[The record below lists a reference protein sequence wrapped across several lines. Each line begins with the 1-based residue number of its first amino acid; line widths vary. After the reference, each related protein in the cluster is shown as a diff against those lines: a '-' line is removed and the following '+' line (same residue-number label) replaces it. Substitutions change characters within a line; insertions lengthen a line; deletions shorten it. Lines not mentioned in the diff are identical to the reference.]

1 MFKLKRNQL
10 GKSDIYVSELTLGCM
25 SLGQDRN
32 KAKEIIDTALAQ
44 GINHLDTADLYDFGL
59 NEEIIGEIIK
69 DRRQDVIL
77 TTKAGNH
84 FSKETKDWFWD
95 PSKKYIVQAAKNS
108 LKRLQTDYIDFFMLH
123 GGTMDDPIDETIEA
137 MEELKQEGLIRA
149 YGISSI
155 RPNVIDTYINK
166 SSIDGVMLQYSL
178 LDRRPEED
186 VLKQLETNNISAI
199 VRGPLAKG
207 MLSTYYKDNITKKAA
222 KGFLD
227 YNQTELLET
236 TKAIAELRGGM
247 PMNELALKYVLQ
259 HPAVTTITFGASTK
273 EQVME
278 NTKAD
283 LATGLPENL
292 YEKLK
297 EQTKRNIYEQH
308 RV

>member
-1 MFKLKRNQL
+1 
-10 GKSDIYVSELTLGCM
+10 M
-25 SLGQDRN
+25 SLGQDKN

-69 DRRQDVIL
+69 DRRQDIIL

-95 PSKKYIVQAAKNS
+95 PSKGYIVQAAKES

-123 GGTMDDPIDETIEA
+123 GGTLDDPIEETIEA
-137 MEELKQEGLIRA
+137 MEELKQDGLIRA

-155 RPNVIDTYINK
+155 RPNVIDTFINK
-166 SSIDGVMLQYSL
+166 SSIDGVMLQYNL
-178 LDRRPEED
+178 LDRRPEES
-186 VLKQLETNNISAI
+186 VLKQLESNQISAI

-207 MLSTYYKDNITKKAA
+207 MLSTYYKENITKKAA

-236 TKAIAELRGGM
+236 AEAIAELAGGM

-278 NTKAD
+278 NTAAD
-283 LATGLPENL
+283 LTADLPEDL
-292 YEKLK
+292 YVKLK
-297 EQTKRNIYEQH
+297 EHTKRNIYEQH

>member
-1 MFKLKRNQL
+1 MKLNQL

-25 SLGQDRN
+25 SLGQDKN
-32 KAKEIIDTALAQ
+32 KAKEIVDTALAQ

-95 PSKKYIVQAAKNS
+95 PSKGYIVQAAKES

-123 GGTMDDPIDETIEA
+123 GGTMDDPIEETIGA
-137 MEELKQEGLIRA
+137 MEELKQDGLIRA

-155 RPNVIDTYINK
+155 RPNVIDTFINK
-166 SSIDGVMLQYSL
+166 SSIDGVMLQYNL
-178 LDRRPEED
+178 LDRRPEES
-186 VLKQLETNNISAI
+186 VLKQLESNQISAI

-207 MLSTYYKDNITKKAA
+207 MLSTYYKENITKKAA

-236 TKAIAELRGGM
+236 AEAIAELAGGM

-278 NTKAD
+278 NTAAD
-283 LATGLPENL
+283 LTAGLPEDL
-292 YEKLK
+292 YVKLK

>member
-1 MFKLKRNQL
+1 
-10 GKSDIYVSELTLGCM
+10 M
-25 SLGQDRN
+25 SLGQDKN

-69 DRRQDVIL
+69 DRRQDIIL

-95 PSKKYIVQAAKNS
+95 PSKGYIVQAAKES

-123 GGTMDDPIDETIEA
+123 GGTLDDPIEETIEA
-137 MEELKQEGLIRA
+137 MEELKQDGLIRA

-155 RPNVIDTYINK
+155 RPNVIDTFINK
-166 SSIDGVMLQYSL
+166 SSIDGVMLQYNL
-178 LDRRPEED
+178 LDRRPEEN
-186 VLKQLETNNISAI
+186 VLKQLESNQISAI

-207 MLSTYYKDNITKKAA
+207 MLSTYYKENITKKAA

-236 TKAIAELRGGM
+236 AEAIAELAGGM

-278 NTKAD
+278 NTAAD
-283 LATGLPENL
+283 LTADLPEDL
-292 YEKLK
+292 YVKLK
-297 EQTKRNIYEQH
+297 EHTKRNIYEQH